1 MPRKI
6 EASASQPL
14 SEDRF
19 QQILDEK
26 LHKLHES
33 MATKDCIQQ
42 LFDKINQQN
51 EKIDILEAKVAVM
64 ENYIRK
70 LEQSVDDQ
78 EQYHR
83 RLCLRIEGIP
93 AAEKGKGES
102 GEQCLA
108 KVNQMVKKLNV
119 NVPDV
124 VIDRAHRIGKRH
136 QIIVGFTTWRHRTL
150 TYRARKKP
158 ESPYKIRLDLTEKRL
173 NTVIATNNV
182 LKAKKLG
189 FSFADVNL
197 DFVRGL
203 VISFIISRMKR
214 ILKVSLQN

>member
-1 MPRKI
+1 MPQKA
-6 EASASQPL
+6 EATASQPL

-42 LFDKINQQN
+42 LSDKINQQN

-70 LEQSVDDQ
+70 LEQSMDDQ

-93 AAEKGKGES
+93 AAEKGKSES
-102 GEQCLA
+102 SEQCVA
-108 KVNQMVKKLNV
+108 KVKQMFKKLNV
-119 NVPDV
+119 NVPDI

-136 QIIVGFTTWRHRTL
+136 QMIVRFMTWRHRML
-150 TYRARKKP
+150 VYRARKKL
-158 ESPYKIRLDLTEKRL
+158 ESPYKI
-173 NTVIATNNV
+173 
-182 LKAKKLG
+182 
-189 FSFADVNL
+189 
-197 DFVRGL
+197 
-203 VISFIISRMKR
+203 
-214 ILKVSLQN
+214 